1 MRKIHL
7 WPTLAVAWKSEAF
20 HPPATLSSVITNGVR
35 CDRRYDTSTVCA
47 LSIGDDSNI
56 PDELVSFTT
65 TSSRLKQDLY
75 QLAASYDRGF
85 SATPKARREA
95 SEIIEKLA
103 AINPTSEAS
112 KGIDGGAYGQNDV
125 PLKAT
130 WRMIWTSALD
140 VVSLGASPFA
150 GKAVKSFVLQLKKLH
165 SLH

>member
-1 MRKIHL
+1 V
-7 WPTLAVAWKSEAF
+7 PTLAAAWQSEAF
-20 HPPATLSSVITNGVR
+20 HPSPIPSSVASFR
-35 CDRRYDTSTVCA
+35 CDRRYDLSTVGA
-47 LSIGDDSNI
+47 LSNGEDSNI
-56 PDELVSFTT
+56 LDETPSV
-65 TSSRLKQDLY
+65 LKRELY

-85 SATPKARREA
+85 SATSKARREA

-112 KGIDGGAYGQNDV
+112 KGIDGAYSQDGV

-150 GKAVKSFVLQLKKLH
+150 GKALQVFVLHL
-165 SLH
+165 